1 MYLFIPLTFRNNYV
15 VVVAGAL
22 QWPPTINARCVQV
35 SSQLCGHLPGNHGT
49 GASRSTI
56 PQSVERS
63 YNLSYSFARSAA
75 VWDWMHRLMAMMFS
89 VECTLVMH
97 CLYWRVKWAHLVVWI
112 TQFFHVWN
120 DRLSTTT
127 NTWTP
132 QHTSHFAQQKLMC
145 LLLICS
151 SYGLCEHIMWVAIFL
166 NVSSEYF
173 FTIDVTRMERGPIVK
188 FTTCKVK
195 WLW

>member
-35 SSQLCGHLPGNHGT
+35 SSQLCGHLPANHGT

-97 CLYWRVKWAHLVVWI
+97 CLQWRVKWAHLVVWI
-112 TQFFHVWN
+112 MQFEMT
-120 DRLSTTT
+120 DSP
-127 NTWTP
+127 P
-132 QHTSHFAQQKLMC
+132 QQCTYKSLCSLTKMR

-151 SYGLCEHIMWVAIFL
+151 SYGLCEHIVWVANFLNIFL
-166 NVSSEYF
+166 DLLARLMLQQWKEALFLNN
-173 FTIDVTRMERGPIVK
+173 M
-188 FTTCKVK
+188 
-195 WLW
+195 